1 MELENENVCHIIFKF
16 VLLIERIIRNDLDIR
31 KFSCV
36 DGLLLEDEVTREDDR
51 EDDEDLEGVETEFC
65 DDDKPDI
72 LSFRLFN

>member
-16 VLLIERIIRNDLDIR
+16 VLLIERIIRDNLWSIQ
-31 KFSCV
+31 KISWV
-36 DGLLLEDEVTREDDR
+36 DGLLLEDEVIRED
-51 EDDEDLEGVETEFC
+51 EEDLEGVETEFC